1 MKRVKQSRPNPDKSA
16 LDLLLFGS
24 PQLLQ
29 NENSEEYA
37 ELLARIT
44 AAAKP
49 LDAIEEIFVD
59 DVTRLQWEILRWQ
72 RLKTSL
78 IKIATSKALER
89 FLSENIWFKLY
100 RAKFEKCLTEAL
112 GCWLSRRS

>member
-29 NENSEEYA
+29 NENSEDYA

-49 LDAIEEIFVD
+49 LDVIKEIFVH
-59 DVTRLQWEILRWQ
+59 DVTRMQWEMLR
-72 RLKTSL
+72 
-78 IKIATSKALER
+78 
-89 FLSENIWFKLY
+89 
-100 RAKFEKCLTEAL
+100 
-112 GCWLSRRS
+112 